1 MKVAFDSRPTKS
13 THGVGRY
20 ARCLLEALR
29 DAGDCE
35 IAETHEPRRCAVY
48 HSPWLDGA
56 LLRCPVPQVV
66 TLHDLAPLKRQ
77 GQYLRSMLR
86 FKLRYLA
93 VQRAMRV
100 IVPTYAVAEEA
111 EGVLDIRRER
121 IAVIPE
127 APAPGLHARTEKEVA
142 AVRHRF
148 SLPDRYLVW
157 VGAMQTPDPR
167 KRVAPL
173 TRATR
178 TMPLV
183 LVGPTAPWAHEL
195 PDVTLTGAVSDDE
208 LAAIYTG
215 AHALVFPSDDEGF
228 GLPPVEALACG
239 TPVAASDVPALREVL
254 DGRAILRPV
263 DDLDGLIAAAESAER
278 PAPPPPAW
286 TWVDAAHATVQV
298 YREAAEETDS
308 WQSVRRPKHRAAT
321 LVKDA

>member
-20 ARCLLEALR
+20 ARCLLEALQ

-35 IAETHEPRRCAVY
+35 IAETHEPRRSEVY

-77 GQYLRSMLR
+77 GQYLRSILR

-111 EGVLDIRRER
+111 EGVLDVRRER

-127 APAPGLHARTEKEVA
+127 APATALHARTEQEVT
-142 AVRHRF
+142 AVRRRF

-157 VGAMQTPDPR
+157 VGTMQTPDPR
-167 KRVAPL
+167 KRVGPL

-195 PDVTLTGAVSDDE
+195 PDVKLTGAVSDDD

-239 TPVAASDVPALREVL
+239 TPVVASDVPALREVL
-254 DGRAILRPV
+254 DGRAILRAV

-278 PAPPPPAW
+278 PAPPPPPW
-286 TWVDAAHATVQV
+286 TWVDAAHATAQV

-308 WQSVRRPKHRAAT
+308 WQSVRRPKHRAAA

>member
-1 MKVAFDSRPTKS
+1 VKVAFDSRPTKN

-20 ARCLLEALR
+20 SRCLLEALR
-29 DAGDCE
+29 DLEDCE
-35 IAETHEPRRCAVY
+35 IVESHEPRRCEVY

-66 TLHDLAPLKRQ
+66 TLHDLAPIKRS

-93 VQRAMRV
+93 LQRAMRV

-111 EGVLDIRRER
+111 EAVLDIRRER

-127 APAPGLHARTEKEVA
+127 APAPALHARTEKEVS
-142 AVRHRF
+142 AVRRRF

-173 TRATR
+173 ARAAR
-178 TMPLV
+178 SMPLV

-195 PDVTLTGAVSDDE
+195 PDVQLTGAVSDDE

-215 AHALVFPSDDEGF
+215 AQALVFPSDDEGF

-254 DGRAILRPV
+254 AGRAILRAV

-298 YREAAEETDS
+298 YREAAAETDS
-308 WQSVRRPKHRAAT
+308 LQCVRPKHRAAA